1 MFNITLKDID
11 RILRDFGIETNA
23 ESFTELQ
30 RYNYDSDEPDSKL
43 VRLIVKVET
52 QTGEAFVIRL
62 KNEKEVTEEILEQ
75 QCAFQTLMLQNG
87 IITPR
92 AHTACGHFVR
102 NYCLNDYNVLVCV
115 EEFVQG
121 QLRLVDEAAA
131 EKTGELLARMHNIA
145 EAVNAHIANKVL
157 FDPLQKN
164 DLFDFGVFDSNKEY
178 LMQVD
183 KALYE
188 AIVSKTK
195 AHFDYLEAFAPAAR
209 YAVQGDI
216 SDCNLYLNESGD
228 IGVFDF
234 NCSGDNVLFFD
245 AAMQAIFEARL
256 MVDYPEDIA
265 SDPESV
271 ILPAFLRGYDR
282 IRPFTAEER
291 AAYPH
296 LYALCTAFWLMRLR
310 WDDDAIINAIKEDD
324 RQKVRECM
332 RVILNDLTENKEFP
346 I

>member
-11 RILRDFGIETNA
+11 RILSDFGIGTNA
-23 ESFTELQ
+23 GSFAELQ
-30 RYNYDSDEPDSKL
+30 RYNYDTDDADSKL

-62 KNEKEVTEEILEQ
+62 KNENDVTKEIMEQ
-75 QCAFQTLMLQNG
+75 QCAFQMLLSQNG

-92 AHTACGHFVR
+92 VHTACGHFVR
-102 NYCLNDYNVLVCV
+102 TCCINDYNVLVYV
-115 EEFVQG
+115 EEFVDG
-121 QLRLVDEAAA
+121 QLQLVDKTAAG
-131 EKTGELLARMHNIA
+131 KTGELLARMHNIA
-145 EAVNAHIANKVL
+145 EAANAHIANKVL

-188 AIVSKTK
+188 AILSKTK
-195 AHFDYLEAFAPAAR
+195 EHFDYLEAFAPAAR

-216 SDCNLYLNESGD
+216 SDCNLYQTEEGE

-234 NCSGDNVLFFD
+234 NCAGDNVLFFD
-245 AAMQAIFEARL
+245 AVMQAIFEARL
-256 MVDYPEDIA
+256 MVDYPDDIA

-282 IRPFTAEER
+282 VRPFTAEER

-296 LYALCTAFWLMRLR
+296 LYALCTAFWLMRLH
-310 WDDDAIINAIKEDD
+310 AIINAIKEDD

-332 RVILNDLTENKEFP
+332 RAILNDLTEDKELP